1 MNEILLSQMCIGM
14 GMGMVIVPSDF
25 QSIEKLEELEEIIGT
40 AKQRLIQEN
49 ELKKQRKQEELKR
62 EMIRVEDE
70 MLDIKDRMF
79 DLKNRMEELVG
90 EYESL

>member
-1 MNEILLSQMCIGM
+1 MKKIMLEKLMSQMCIDM

-40 AKQRLIQEN
+40 AKQKLIRQN
-49 ELKKQRKQEELKR
+49 ELKEQRKEQINLELNRLKDRIEELA
-62 EMIRVEDE
+62 E
-70 MLDIKDRMF
+70 
-79 DLKNRMEELVG
+79 

>member
-1 MNEILLSQMCIGM
+1 MKKIMLEKLMSQMCIDM

-40 AKQRLIQEN
+40 AKQKLIRQN
-49 ELKKQRKQEELKR
+49 ELKEQRKEQINLELNCLKDRIEELAK
-62 EMIRVEDE
+62 
-70 MLDIKDRMF
+70 
-79 DLKNRMEELVG
+79 

>member
-1 MNEILLSQMCIGM
+1 MKKIMLEKLMSQMCIDM

-40 AKQRLIQEN
+40 AKQKLIQQN
-49 ELKKQRKQEELKR
+49 ELKEQRKEQINLELNHLKDRIEELA
-62 EMIRVEDE
+62 E
-70 MLDIKDRMF
+70 
-79 DLKNRMEELVG
+79 

>member
-1 MNEILLSQMCIGM
+1 MKKIMLEKLMSQMCIDM

-40 AKQRLIQEN
+40 AKQKLIRQN
-49 ELKKQRKQEELKR
+49 ELKEQRKEQINLELNHLKDRIEELA
-62 EMIRVEDE
+62 V
-70 MLDIKDRMF
+70 
-79 DLKNRMEELVG
+79 

>member
-1 MNEILLSQMCIGM
+1 MKKIMLEKLMSQMCIDM

-40 AKQRLIQEN
+40 AKQKLIRQN
-49 ELKKQRKQEELKR
+49 ELKEQRKEQINLELNHLKDRIEELAA
-62 EMIRVEDE
+62 
-70 MLDIKDRMF
+70 
-79 DLKNRMEELVG
+79 

>member
-1 MNEILLSQMCIGM
+1 MFENLMSQMCI

-25 QSIEKLEELEEIIGT
+25 QSIEKLEEVEEIIRT

-49 ELKKQRKQEELKR
+49 ELKEQRKQELRQELNC
-62 EMIRVEDE
+62 
-70 MLDIKDRMF
+70 LKDRMV
-79 DLKNRMEELVG
+79 ELAE

>member
-1 MNEILLSQMCIGM
+1 MFENLLSQMCIDM

-40 AKQRLIQEN
+40 AKQKLIQQN
-49 ELKKQRKQEELKR
+49 KLKEQRKEQINLELNRLRDRIEELA
-62 EMIRVEDE
+62 E
-70 MLDIKDRMF
+70 
-79 DLKNRMEELVG
+79 

>member
-1 MNEILLSQMCIGM
+1 MEKIMLEKFMSQMCIDM

-40 AKQRLIQEN
+40 AKQKLIRQN
-49 ELKKQRKQEELKR
+49 ELKAQRKEQINLELNRLKDRIEELA
-62 EMIRVEDE
+62 E
-70 MLDIKDRMF
+70 
-79 DLKNRMEELVG
+79 

>member
-1 MNEILLSQMCIGM
+1 MKKIMFENLLSQMCIDM

-40 AKQRLIQEN
+40 AKQKLIQQN
-49 ELKKQRKQEELKR
+49 ELKEQRKEQINLELNRLRDKIEELA
-62 EMIRVEDE
+62 E
-70 MLDIKDRMF
+70 
-79 DLKNRMEELVG
+79 